1 VRDERGMNDE
11 TTPAP
16 HLRPDSVEDLEAL
29 VEGWRAKGAE
39 ASDPVGFCVAQA
51 MARRAAGLDPA
62 TRAWVARRMVQRLA
76 QGPTQPDAGP
86 STEAIA
92 ARVPPPT
99 SVAGLSELIERLGRA
114 HGPRPD
120 GGSPHPGFAG
130 GESPQPLNAVTQF
143 KDTWTRLRADQR
155 LRQSRA
161 QLPSM
166 AGPLN
171 SAQVVHR
178 ALEAMHE
185 VSPTYLD
192 AFMRHVDTLSWLEQ
206 TAATDRPPRTHQM
219 RMRDSAGLYMASP
232 GRVPKAS

>member
-1 VRDERGMNDE
+1 VGDELGMNDR
-11 TTPAP
+11 AP
-16 HLRPDSVEDLEAL
+16 RASHLRPDAIEDLEAL
-29 VEGWRAKGAE
+29 VEAWRATGA
-39 ASDPVGFCVAQA
+39 AAADPVGFCVAQA
-51 MARRAAGLDPA
+51 MARRAADLDPGA
-62 TRAWVARRMVQRLA
+62 RAWVAQRMMQRMA
-76 QGPTQPDAGP
+76 QWPTQPDAGP
-86 STEAIA
+86 STRAIA
-92 ARVPPPT
+92 PQVPPPAAL
-99 SVAGLSELIERLGRA
+99 AGLSELIERLGRA

-120 GGSPHPGFAG
+120 GGSPRPGFAR

-143 KDTWTRLRADQR
+143 SDTWTRLRADQR
-155 LRQSRA
+155 LRHSRA

-206 TAATDRPPRTHQM
+206 AAAADRPPRAHQM
-219 RMRDSAGLYMASP
+219 RMRDSTGLYMASP